1 MVSLLKGLFGQ
12 RELTDKELYSEYKK
26 SKKTVNDFD
35 KYIMNIKEG
44 KETVALKEIHGV
56 VLSNIKDI
64 DDLIDTLEKNNIN
77 KGISLSTNKDK
88 KKLYGVYNQLKE
100 ISYIQKNFLKEDD
113 MLKNFIYSNK
123 YDLFTYLRKNYD
135 KNKNESFLNY
145 IYDNYFNQ
153 QNYINA
159 LEYFLFK
166 DSENDIKFLLPN
178 AENHIQIQVKNAI
191 PIYINLS
198 EIYNNLEKQNDTTNK
213 INNLLLNLIIYF
225 YSNHND
231 DQTAKNLNKYIP
243 SRDIEHIEIILSLYN
258 LAKKTDLNITLEDFV
273 KNKNLV
279 NVFKKIK
286 SVNYETFSEVFTNI
300 MSNVKEY
307 SNIYK
312 GLKYLPLEII
322 RDMIISRAKYD
333 FLTKGIDIIIS
344 SNEYNNTA
352 VFNFILKYLFDYY
365 CFDKMSLNQLSK
377 IVNYLSKYNSNF
389 NLITNQLDSII
400 DVIGIFEN
408 KNVPFILNELVK
420 DDINDIMKDNIYIIA
435 LIDYL
440 NVLYEETIQYNKYN
454 FIDQNIMDL
463 NKLIT
468 YKKNLSYGKLLLY
481 YFDKYEEKRPFI
493 LNVIDSNKYIILNK
507 NEIKSLID
515 LYLLNPY
522 LIKAE
527 SYKFIEGFLDDDR
540 NQISA
545 KTREKLENLL
555 EYLKIK
561 LYIKKYN
568 INDSTLKD
576 YTLDNYMENIPEIMK
591 LLLVKTTNL
600 DNITNIKAF
609 LNTPQS
615 KDVQSSLRLEP
626 NIYIFYLFK
635 ILIEYD
641 KISLSKE
648 ILEILLNNDDIKY
661 FNKCMDYI
669 YNNYCKKD
677 KEKFKNYCRDANIEE
692 YLLENNNN
700 YLDILID
707 NNDFTKEEKIAF
719 PLEKQPNDI
728 ILLYSLIKNNKIKK
742 ENNKSCKDLF
752 ISFDNY
758 NNNTSPENKNLK
770 NLIDSY
776 YKNKEDDDSNNNRVN
791 YNYSLHPKLIELLKS
806 KNYFYLFQ
814 DLKITFKIKVKIYN
828 FCIKN
833 NICTLN
839 DIINDYETIKIKQK
853 AKTDKD
859 IIEKYKLLFN
869 LYEEK
874 DENNSVYKELYD
886 FTKNNYDNEQ
896 NKKNALLLIDFN
908 LSNKLFISYNNLLF
922 LNVFFGY
929 KIISSD
935 EQELKLLKLLSTSNN
950 KLNILPF
957 CSDFNEIFLGDKNYQ
972 NILEKYY
979 KNNLVISLKENNLY
993 FEEIKSKNISSE
1005 PNIYYQSLEIFNV
1018 LNMGNIFNIR
1028 NIFSFLNQK
1037 YKNKIGI
1044 NFLFAFKM
1052 IINFFTTTCSI
1063 QSRLKYGLN
1072 NLLGIINSLNLN
1084 IKEITK
1090 LIKEIFFF
1098 QSISFINNATHNILL
1113 INEKYQILIKNFLQA
1128 KYELVDGLIK
1138 IFYEEKSNYNLIFS
1152 EHKIFLVKNA
1162 IIKVMNDQEISD
1174 MYNALKDLKDFN
1186 GISGLIKDNK
1196 LKDEILDIYSN

>member
-12 RELTDKELYSEYKK
+12 RELTDQELYSEYKK
-26 SKKTVNDFD
+26 SKKTVSDFD

-64 DDLIDTLEKNNIN
+64 DDLIEILEKNNIN

-88 KKLYGVYNQLKE
+88 KKLNGVYNQLKT
-100 ISYIQKNFLKEDD
+100 ISYIQKNFLKDD
-113 MLKNFIYSNK
+113 EMLINFIYSNK
-123 YDLFTYLRKNYD
+123 FDLFTYLRKNYE
-135 KNKNESFLNY
+135 KNKNELFLNY

-178 AENHIQIQVKNAI
+178 ANNHIQIQIKNAI

-198 EIYNNLEKQNDTTNK
+198 DIYNNLEKYNDTTNK

-225 YSNHND
+225 YSNHNED
-231 DQTAKNLNKYIP
+231 PTSQNLNKYIP

-258 LAKKTDLNITLEDFV
+258 LAKKTDSNITLEDFV
-273 KNKNLV
+273 KNTNLVKIFKNL
-279 NVFKKIK
+279 K
-286 SVNYETFSEVFTNI
+286 SVSYETFSEVFTNI

-333 FLTKGIDIIIS
+333 FLTKGIDIIIN

-389 NLITNQLDSII
+389 NLITNQLDTLIE
-400 DVIGIFEN
+400 VISVFEN
-408 KNVPFILNELVK
+408 KNVPFVLNELVK
-420 DDINDIMKDNIYIIA
+420 DDINDIMKDNIYITV
-435 LIDYL
+435 LINYL
-440 NVLYEETIQYNKYN
+440 NILFEETIQYNKYN
-454 FIDQNIMDL
+454 CIDQNIMDF

-468 YKKNLSYGKLLLY
+468 YKKQLSYGKLLLY

-493 LNVIDSNKYIILNK
+493 LNIIDSNKYIILNK
-507 NEIKSLID
+507 NELQSLVD

-527 SYKFIEGFLDDDR
+527 SYKFIEGFLDDER
-540 NQISA
+540 NPISA

-561 LYIKKYN
+561 IYIKKYN
-568 INDSTLKD
+568 INDSTFKN

-591 LLLVKTTNL
+591 LLLIKTTDL
-600 DNITNIKAF
+600 DSITNIKAF

-615 KDVQSSLRLEP
+615 KDIQSSLRLEP

-641 KISLSKE
+641 EAKLTNE

-661 FNKCMDYI
+661 FNKCMDHI

-707 NNDFTKEEKIAF
+707 NNDFTKQEEKIAF
-719 PLEKQPNDI
+719 PLEKQPNDL

-742 ENNKSCKDLF
+742 ENNKSFNDLF
-752 ISFDNY
+752 ISFDN
-758 NNNTSPENKNLK
+758 
-770 NLIDSY
+770 
-776 YKNKEDDDSNNNRVN
+776 
-791 YNYSLHPKLIELLKS
+791 
-806 KNYFYLFQ
+806 F
-814 DLKITFKIKVKIYN
+814 
-828 FCIKN
+828 
-833 NICTLN
+833 
-839 DIINDYETIKIKQK
+839 
-853 AKTDKD
+853 
-859 IIEKYKLLFN
+859 
-869 LYEEK
+869 
-874 DENNSVYKELYD
+874 
-886 FTKNNYDNEQ
+886 
-896 NKKNALLLIDFN
+896 
-908 LSNKLFISYNNLLF
+908 
-922 LNVFFGY
+922 
-929 KIISSD
+929 
-935 EQELKLLKLLSTSNN
+935 
-950 KLNILPF
+950 
-957 CSDFNEIFLGDKNYQ
+957 
-972 NILEKYY
+972 
-979 KNNLVISLKENNLY
+979 
-993 FEEIKSKNISSE
+993 
-1005 PNIYYQSLEIFNV
+1005 
-1018 LNMGNIFNIR
+1018 
-1028 NIFSFLNQK
+1028 
-1037 YKNKIGI
+1037 
-1044 NFLFAFKM
+1044 
-1052 IINFFTTTCSI
+1052 
-1063 QSRLKYGLN
+1063 
-1072 NLLGIINSLNLN
+1072 
-1084 IKEITK
+1084 
-1090 LIKEIFFF
+1090 
-1098 QSISFINNATHNILL
+1098 
-1113 INEKYQILIKNFLQA
+1113 
-1128 KYELVDGLIK
+1128 
-1138 IFYEEKSNYNLIFS
+1138 
-1152 EHKIFLVKNA
+1152 
-1162 IIKVMNDQEISD
+1162 
-1174 MYNALKDLKDFN
+1174 
-1186 GISGLIKDNK
+1186 
-1196 LKDEILDIYSN
+1196 YSNI